1 MARAPF
7 QVHGFPFRKNAA
19 GSYEDPVFRRSD
31 AGYWQVI
38 AGGGEDTE
46 SPVEAAKRETV
57 EEAGIPS
64 SADLFMLGTTASVP
78 SFHFKAR
85 HLWPKG
91 LYVIPAYY
99 FAVRASGVEIALSHE
114 HTEYRWVDYDGG
126 LGLLYR
132 DEDKTALWE
141 LIERLLN
148 DDLPALA

>member
-7 QVHGFPFRKNAA
+7 QVHGFPFRKSAA
-19 GSYEDPVFRRSD
+19 GIYEYAIFRRPD
-31 AGYWQVI
+31 DGYWQAI

-78 SFHFKAR
+78 TFHFKAR

-99 FAVRASGVEIALSHE
+99 FAVRASDVEIALSHE
-114 HTEYRWVDYDGG
+114 HTEYRWVDYYGG
-126 LGLLYR
+126 VGLLHWDDDR
-132 DEDKTALWE
+132 TALWE
-141 LIERLLN
+141 LNVRLLN